1 MSTKITPT
9 VGRVVYFVPS
19 ARTGSSD
26 FTPPAA
32 GQPLAAIIAAVLEGG
47 ALNLAVFDALGH
59 QHARLNV
66 PLVQDGEDIPEDGY
80 YAYWMPYQ
88 IGQAKKAEDREHDA
102 KQLAI
107 AADRASDDRR
117 MRAGVLDMAL
127 RTPGLSGHH
136 EVMKAAAAYQAH
148 IDGEKT
154 LPAPLER
161 TAPSPLFPGY
171 SSMQPHQQ
179 RVVDEKCELDARLA
193 KLIPFFDT
201 PIFAALDEGEK
212 SRLERQE
219 EAMKAYSAILTERIA
234 AFTAAA
240 GTPA

>member
-9 VGRVVYFVPS
+9 VGRVVWFYPAANQQS
-19 ARTGSSD
+19 AD
-26 FTPPAA
+26 FSPPAA
-32 GQPLAAIIAAVLEGG
+32 GQPLAAIVVAVKSEEVV
-47 ALNLAVFDALGH
+47 NLTVFDAMGFP
-59 QHARLNV
+59 HARINV
-66 PLVQDGEDIPEDGY
+66 PLLQEGQETREGGF
-80 YAYWMPYQ
+80 YATWMPYQ

-102 KQLAI
+102 KQMAV
-107 AADRASDDRR
+107 AADREADDRR

-127 RTPGLSGHH
+127 RTPGIDDHRQVLR
-136 EVMKAAAAYQAH
+136 AAAAYQAH
-148 IDGEKT
+148 IEGEKT
-154 LPAPLER
+154 QPAPLQR
-161 TAPSPLFPGY
+161 TAPGPLFPGY
-171 SSMQPHQQ
+171 STMQPHQQ